1 MKIIVGGF
9 MSIDG
14 KTAPS
19 NRIGRTFTGFMTPQ
33 HQRILHRLRAQV
45 DAIIVGVDTV
55 LADDPSLTVR
65 AVKGENPLRVVL
77 DSGARIPLTAKILNT
92 EEAPTIIAVAQK
104 ASKEKIEALKNK
116 KADVIV
122 SRSTDRVDLK
132 ELTEELKNRGIKKI
146 LVEGGGET
154 RWSFFKEN
162 LVDEFFVW
170 IMPYIWGGRNAP
182 TLVDGEGFIKAE
194 DAVHLKL
201 KSTKLVNDILI
212 LWFSAKR

>member
-1 MKIIVGGF
+1 
-9 MSIDG
+9 
-14 KTAPS
+14 
-19 NRIGRTFTGFMTPQ
+19 
-33 HQRILHRLRAQV
+33 
-45 DAIIVGVDTV
+45 
-55 LADDPSLTVR
+55 
-65 AVKGENPLRVVL
+65 
-77 DSGARIPLTAKILNT
+77 
-92 EEAPTIIAVAQK
+92 
-104 ASKEKIEALKNK
+104 
-116 KADVIV
+116 V
-122 SRSTDRVDLK
+122 SRSTDRVDLR